1 VGWLILYYTLE
12 VVKWLVIVRAVMSWF
27 ASPYSRNALVE
38 GLRRITDPILRPIQS
53 LLPDTGGIDLSPLIA
68 FFLIILLQQVI
79 VRAAMF

>member
-27 ASPYSRNALVE
+27 ASPASRNPLVE
-38 GLRRITDPILRPIQS
+38 GLRRITDPILRPVQS
-53 LLPDTGGIDLSPLIA
+53 LLPDMGGIDVSPLVV